1 MTSTLFLC
9 PEGNFLEPLDSQ
21 EGSSRPMKEA
31 GLDYSAARGNNY
43 HLLGFFGDL
52 TDATG

>member
-1 MTSTLFLC
+1 MTSTLSLC
-9 PEGNFLEPLDSQ
+9 HERNFLEPLDSQ

-31 GLDYSAARGNNY
+31 GLDYSATGGNNY
-43 HLLGFFGDL
+43 HVLGFFGDL